1 MSELDKLLR
10 ELCPDGV
17 EYKKLG
23 EIATISRGGNFQKKD
38 FLTEGVPCI
47 HYGQIYTKYGLFT
60 DKTFTFIS
68 EECAKKQKRA
78 QPNDIVMAVTSENIE
93 DVCKCLAWL
102 GDEPVAVSG
111 HSAIIHHDQNAK
123 YLVYYFHSQMFFAQ
137 KRKLAHGTKVIE
149 VTPDALVDI
158 TLPIPPAEIQC
169 EIVRILDNFTNLTAE
184 LTAEL
189 TARKMQYSYYRDNL
203 LSFNMPV
210 SKKKIGEITRVFSA
224 ARVHKNEW
232 TQEGVPF
239 YRSSDVISKFN
250 GVENSRGKAYISF
263 DLYKRLSAKSGKIMK
278 DDILITGGG
287 TIGIPYVVPSDEPIY
302 VKDADLLCIQKSK
315 EFNSRFLYHYFL
327 STEFRKYLENIT
339 HNATI
344 AHYTISQIENTPVPL
359 PLLDV
364 QNRIVNVL
372 DNFEK
377 ICSDL
382 NIGLP
387 AEIEARQKQYEYYRD
402 KLLTFAETGNTILSR
417 AEQSR
422 AEQSRA
428 EQSRAEQS
436 RALIKLVQY
445 VYGCVWL
452 ELGDVIVSLNTGL
465 NPRKFFKLNTE
476 DATNYYITIREMKDG
491 KIVPSEKTDR
501 MNDEA
506 RKLCN
511 NRSNLEVGDVL
522 FSGTGTI
529 GETAVIEKEPS
540 NWNIKEGVYAIKP
553 NQTMIQPMY
562 LRYILMTDFIKKE
575 YMKKAAGGTV
585 QSVPMGELKKIRIPV
600 PSLQEQ
606 NRIVG
611 VLKQLDD
618 LCNDLTSGLPAE
630 IEARQKQYEY
640 YRDKLLTFKERG

>member
-1 MSELDKLLR
+1 MSKLDELLR
-10 ELCPDGV
+10 ELCPNGV

-23 EIATISRGGNFQKKD
+23 EIATVLRGASPRPIKKYITNDSDGVNWIKIGDVPVGSKYITQSEEKITKEGAEKSRYVRKGD
-38 FLTEGVPCI
+38 FILSNSMSFGRPYILAIDGCI
-47 HYGQIYTKYGLFT
+47 HDGWLS
-60 DKTFTFIS
+60 IS
-68 EECAKKQKRA
+68 NFKDVFLSDYLYYLLSSSAIQQEMKKRA
-78 QPNDIVMAVTSENIE
+78 SFGGAVQNLNADIVKALV
-93 DVCKCLAWL
+93 L
-102 GDEPVAVSG
+102 PVPP
-111 HSAIIHHDQNAK
+111 
-123 YLVYYFHSQMFFAQ
+123 
-137 KRKLAHGTKVIE
+137 IE
-149 VTPDALVDI
+149 V
-158 TLPIPPAEIQC
+158 QS
-169 EIVRILDNFTNLTAE
+169 EIVRILDNFTK

-287 TIGIPYVVPSDEPIY
+287 TIGIPYVVPSYEPIY

-359 PLLDV
+359 PPLDV

-387 AEIEARQKQYEYYRD
+387 AEIEARQKQYE
-402 KLLTFAETGNTILSR
+402 
-417 AEQSR
+417 
-422 AEQSRA
+422 
-428 EQSRAEQS
+428 
-436 RALIKLVQY
+436 
-445 VYGCVWL
+445 
-452 ELGDVIVSLNTGL
+452 
-465 NPRKFFKLNTE
+465 
-476 DATNYYITIREMKDG
+476 
-491 KIVPSEKTDR
+491 
-501 MNDEA
+501 
-506 RKLCN
+506 
-511 NRSNLEVGDVL
+511 
-522 FSGTGTI
+522 
-529 GETAVIEKEPS
+529 
-540 NWNIKEGVYAIKP
+540 
-553 NQTMIQPMY
+553 
-562 LRYILMTDFIKKE
+562 
-575 YMKKAAGGTV
+575 
-585 QSVPMGELKKIRIPV
+585 
-600 PSLQEQ
+600 
-606 NRIVG
+606 
-611 VLKQLDD
+611 
-618 LCNDLTSGLPAE
+618 
-630 IEARQKQYEY
+630 
-640 YRDKLLTFKERG
+640 

>member
-1 MSELDKLLR
+1 MSKLEELVRD
-10 ELCPDGV
+10 LCPDGV

-23 EIATISRGGNFQKKD
+23 EIATIFRGGNFQKKD

-47 HYGQIYTKYGLFT
+47 HYGQIYTKYGLFA

-68 EECAKKQKRA
+68 EERAKKQKMA

-169 EIVRILDNFTNLTAE
+169 EIVRILDNFTNLAAELAAE

-372 DNFEK
+372 DNFER

-422 AEQSRA
+422 AA
-428 EQSRAEQS
+428 QSRAEQS

-553 NQTMIQPMY
+553 NQTMIEPMY

-606 NRIVG
+606 SRIVE
-611 VLKQLDD
+611 VLKKLDD
-618 LCNDLTSGLPAE
+618 LCNGLTNGLPAE

-640 YRDKLLTFKERG
+640 YRDKLLSFKERL

>member
-1 MSELDKLLR
+1 MSKLDELLR
-10 ELCPDGV
+10 ELCPNGV

-23 EIATISRGGNFQKKD
+23 EIATVLRGASPRPIKKYITNDSDGVNWIKIGDVPVGSKYITQSEEKITKEGTEKSRYVRKGD
-38 FLTEGVPCI
+38 FILSNSMSFGRPYILAIDGCI
-47 HYGQIYTKYGLFT
+47 HDGWLS
-60 DKTFTFIS
+60 IS
-68 EECAKKQKRA
+68 NFKDVFLSDYLYYLLSSSAIQQEMKKRA
-78 QPNDIVMAVTSENIE
+78 SFGGAVQNLNADIVKALV
-93 DVCKCLAWL
+93 L
-102 GDEPVAVSG
+102 PVPP
-111 HSAIIHHDQNAK
+111 
-123 YLVYYFHSQMFFAQ
+123 
-137 KRKLAHGTKVIE
+137 IE
-149 VTPDALVDI
+149 V
-158 TLPIPPAEIQC
+158 QN
-169 EIVRILDNFTNLTAE
+169 EIVRILDDYTENVVE
-184 LTAEL
+184 LQNQLALEI
-189 TARKMQYSYYRDNL
+189 TARQRQYTFYRNKL
-203 LSFNMPV
+203 LTYDSKTRIMPLKDV
-210 SKKKIGEITRVFSA
+210 AEIERGTRVVRSQLTEAGLYPVFQNALTPMGYYDKANRLENNTFLICAGA
-224 ARVHKNEW
+224 AG
-232 TQEGVPF
+232 QIG
-239 YRSSDVISKFN
+239 YSDVDFW
-250 GVENSRGKAYISF
+250 A
-263 DLYKRLSAKSGKIMK
+263 A
-278 DDILITGGG
+278 DDCYTFKCC
-287 TIGIPYVVPSDEPIY
+287 E
-302 VKDADLLCIQKSK
+302 K
-315 EFNSRFLYHYFL
+315 
-327 STEFRKYLENIT
+327 LENRYLFHVLKNSQHRID
-339 HNATI
+339 AQVRRASI
-344 AHYTISQIENTPVPL
+344 PRISREAVGNIRIPIP
-359 PLLDV
+359 PLDV

-600 PSLQEQ
+600 PSLREQ

-611 VLKQLDD
+611 VLKKLDD
-618 LCNDLTSGLPAE
+618 LCNGLTNGLPAE

-640 YRDKLLTFKERG
+640 YRDKLLTFEERG